1 MPDSI
6 LDDLTDP
13 QREAVRHIHGPML
26 VVAGAGSG
34 KTRVVTRR
42 IAHLIREGVKPWQ
55 ILAMTFTN
63 KAAGE
68 MRERVAQ
75 LTGEAP
81 RFVGTFHSLCA
92 RFLRQDLGLLPD
104 DTRDGR
110 FTIYDDGDQTGLVKD
125 ILKRTHLDVG
135 QLKPRKI
142 LSRISRAKS
151 GLVPPPDYADGSRE
165 EDAIREIYRRYENAL
180 RQRNALD
187 FDDLLVLTVRLL
199 QGVPDCRARYQ
210 ARFPFLLIDEYQ
222 DTNRTQ
228 YTLMRLLAG
237 EAANVHVTG
246 DPDQSIYSWRGADY
260 RNIMD
265 FQTDFPTA
273 RVVRLEQNY
282 RSTQRILDLANTL
295 IRHNEDRFD
304 KTLFTE
310 LPGGPPPRLATLPG
324 DREEADWVARAIRQT
339 HDEGIPL
346 ADNAI
351 LYRTNA
357 QSRTFEEAFLRHG
370 IPYQILGGL
379 RFYDRREVKD
389 LLAHIKLRVN
399 PRDSVAL
406 RRIVQARPV
415 GVGAKTLDTILLR
428 AEEAGEGALSF
439 LARPDFESVYGGRVS
454 NKLRDFARWCQR
466 LAAVPLAPV
475 GEGVREILN
484 RSGLV
489 EHLYVTEDTPDAET
503 RVENLE
509 MLLNRAAEFGAAHPD
524 EDLAAFLE
532 DVALVADVDQW
543 DRSLDAVTLM
553 TLHSAKGLEFPR
565 VYLVGLEANL
575 LPHQNAEGTAALE
588 EERRLFY
595 VGITRA
601 EKALTIT
608 RATQRMMWGK
618 MDFALPSPFLAELP
632 AEGVEEVVP
641 DGGGWEEGDDDPDA
655 GDDPYDLDGDWD
667 PVPEPERKPERKT
680 EARKAV
686 GHPSSRAGVSVARE
700 HTRGGEM
707 LTRGGFRT
715 GDLVLHPTF
724 GRGKVL
730 SLSDRD
736 AFIHFFV
743 GGSKMLPLDTP
754 DLRKA

>member
-1 MPDSI
+1 MADPI

-13 QREAVRHIHGPML
+13 QHEAVTHVHGPML

-42 IAHLIREGVKPWQ
+42 IAYLIRQGIKPWQ

-92 RFLRQDLGLLPD
+92 RFLRQDLALLQH

-110 FTIYDDGDQTGLVKD
+110 FTIYDDGDQTSLVKD
-125 ILKRTHLDVG
+125 ILKRSHLDVG

-151 GLVPPPDYADGSRE
+151 GLVAPADYDDGSRE
-165 EDAIREIYRRYENAL
+165 EDAIREIYRKYEDAL
-180 RQRNALD
+180 RQRNAVD

-199 QGVPDCRARYQ
+199 EEVPDCRARYHE
-210 ARFPFLLIDEYQ
+210 RFPFLLIDEYQ

-228 YTLMRLLAG
+228 YALMRLLAG
-237 EAANVHVTG
+237 ERANVHVTG

-265 FQTDFPTA
+265 FQTDFPEA

-282 RSTQRILDLANTL
+282 RSTQQILDLANTL

-304 KTLFTE
+304 KSLFTE
-310 LPGGPPPRLATLPG
+310 IEGGAPPRLATLPG
-324 DREEADWVARAIRQT
+324 DREEADWVARSILKSQEDGT
-339 HDEGIPL
+339 PL
-346 ADNAI
+346 AHNAI
-351 LYRTNA
+351 FYRTNA
-357 QSRTFEEAFLRHG
+357 QSRLFEEAFLRYG
-370 IPYQILGGL
+370 IPYQILGGV
-379 RFYDRREVKD
+379 RFYDRKEVKD

-406 RRIVQARPV
+406 RRILLARPM
-415 GVGAKTLDTILLR
+415 GVGAKTLEAILLR
-428 AEEAGEGALSF
+428 AEAVDQPILTF
-439 LARPDFESVYGGRVS
+439 LARPDFESAYGGRVS

-466 LAAVPLAPV
+466 LAAVPLTPV
-475 GEGVREILN
+475 AEGVKELLN

-489 EHLYVTEDTPDAET
+489 EHLYVTEDTQDAEA

-509 MLLNRAAEFGAAHPD
+509 MLLNRAAEFEQAHP
-524 EDLAAFLE
+524 EGDLAAFLE

-543 DRSLDAVTLM
+543 DRGLDAVTLM
-553 TLHSAKGLEFPR
+553 TLHSAKGLEFPH
-565 VYLVGLEANL
+565 VYLVGVEDGL
-575 LPHQNAEGTAALE
+575 LPHQNAGDGAAVE

-601 EKALTIT
+601 EASLTIT

-632 AEGVEEVVP
+632 AGGVEDALGGAGGVD
-641 DGGGWEEGDDDPDA
+641 DGADPF
-655 GDDPYDLDGDWD
+655 DLDEDWSLD
-667 PVPEPERKPERKT
+667 AELEASRMEPTFSQGADAAGSKGRR
-680 EARKAV
+680 
-686 GHPSSRAGVSVARE
+686 GRAAP
-700 HTRGGEM
+700 
-707 LTRGGFRT
+707 TRGGFRT
-715 GDLVLHPTF
+715 GDLVKHPTF

-730 SLSDRD
+730 SLSGRN
-736 AFIHFFV
+736 AFIQFFV

-754 DLRKA
+754 DLCKA